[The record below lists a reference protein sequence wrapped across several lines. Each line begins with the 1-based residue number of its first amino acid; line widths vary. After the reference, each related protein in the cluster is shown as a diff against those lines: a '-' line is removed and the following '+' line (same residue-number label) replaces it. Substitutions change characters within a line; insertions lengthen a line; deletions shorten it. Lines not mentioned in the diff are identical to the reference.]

1 MSHRSVGVYLGSA
14 MGNQSIYK
22 ETAIKLAEG
31 MARLGLTLVYG
42 GASIGLMG
50 ILAKTMK
57 ANGGKVIGVITEHL
71 ASKEISFQ
79 DADEMYVVDSMYER
93 KRLIHEKSSQFLV
106 FPGGLGTFDEF
117 FETWCNIKI
126 GVIQKP
132 IGFLN
137 LAGFYDLIFQFLR
150 NCQQEGFLTD
160 KQLNIPS
167 IYPDIQSCLLDLK
180 QQNAH
185 INQEDN
191 AFLLHS

>member
-1 MSHRSVGVYLGSA
+1 MSRQTVAVYLGSA
-14 MGNQSIYK
+14 IGNRDIYK
-22 ETAIKLAEG
+22 EAAIQLAEG

-57 ANGGKVIGVITEHL
+57 SNGGKVIGVITEHL
-71 ASKEISFQ
+71 ESREILFQ

-137 LAGFYDLIFQFLR
+137 IDGFYDPVFQFLR
-150 NCQQEGFLTD
+150 NCHEDGFLTD
-160 KQLNIPS
+160 KQLNIPR
-167 IYPDIQSCLLDLK
+167 IYPDIQSCLLDLEK
-180 QQNAH
+180 ASECCLSVFDP
-185 INQEDN
+185 I
-191 AFLLHS
+191 